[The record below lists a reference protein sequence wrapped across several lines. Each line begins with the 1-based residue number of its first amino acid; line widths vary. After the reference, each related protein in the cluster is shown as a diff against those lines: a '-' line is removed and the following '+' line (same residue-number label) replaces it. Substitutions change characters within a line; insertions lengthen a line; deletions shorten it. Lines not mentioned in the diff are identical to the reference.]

1 MINFFRK
8 TRKKLADDNKP
19 MKYMRYAIGEI
30 ILVVIGIL
38 IALSIN
44 NWNEERK
51 VKKVRKVIFS
61 IVKEDLQ
68 DDIMEIDNFLKDYK
82 EIRKPIFETVLVENP
97 KAEDWKN
104 NPQYR
109 RVFMVYPQIA
119 INHRGFDLINNQTFI
134 SSNIKINISS
144 EITLFYNKYVREV
157 EVAEQQL
164 SKEFEDN
171 NLNFKN
177 FEWLSDLYLEWVSDH
192 YLKKDST
199 GFIDYVTTSPDAK
212 NRMTT
217 YWTFYKL
224 YVLKLNAFKE
234 NALELISKIDAELEV

>member
-1 MINFFRK
+1 M
-8 TRKKLADDNKP
+8 ADDNKP
-19 MKYMRYAIGEI
+19 MKYARYAIGEI
-30 ILVVIGIL
+30 ALVVIGIL

-51 VKKVRKVIFS
+51 QREVRKVIFS

-68 DDIMEIDNFLKDYK
+68 DDIMEIDEFLKNYK
-82 EIRKPIFETVLVENP
+82 EIRKPVFEAILSENP

-109 RVFMVYPQIA
+109 NVFMPYPQIA
-119 INHRGFDLINNQTFI
+119 INHRGFDLINDQTFI

-144 EITLFYNKYVREV
+144 EITVFYNKYFKEV
-157 EVAEQQL
+157 EVAEMEL
-164 SKEFEDN
+164 RKEFEDN

-177 FEWLSDLYLEWVSDH
+177 FEWLSDLYLEWVSDD
-192 YLKKDST
+192 YLKSDST

-217 YWTFYKL
+217 YWVFYKL
-224 YVLKLNAFKE
+224 YVWKLNTFKD
-234 NALELISKIDAELEV
+234 NALELISKIDAELEI